1 LIYTSLIIAFV
12 QDMTYFFDNPD
23 DEPHSGPDD
32 GPKEG
37 DSFHYSRSGNGV
49 KVGGVD
55 RVLQLNAV

>member
-1 LIYTSLIIAFV
+1 
-12 QDMTYFFDNPD
+12 MTYFFDNPD